1 MRLPARLLLTLT
13 LLMPVGGAVGQQMNG
28 DSLLAVLK
36 DSRLPDSTRI
46 RAASHLCLYVHLR
59 NRPDSALHYAQLGLE
74 MMGKQDMERRRGIL
88 LYGKGEALSKLN
100 RTAEALKAHE
110 AGLAIREKL
119 GNSDDISAS
128 LTSIG
133 NIYQTQGDH
142 TKAIDFMTRSME
154 ICEKAGNLI
163 GVASGFVNIG
173 NMHLTQKD
181 DSAAYDSY
189 NKALRI
195 LEKTDDKFRL
205 GITYM
210 NIGNILHN
218 WNDLDGAIHT
228 YEKSLAMQTEVDDR
242 HGMAG
247 SLSNIGLVLQDKG
260 DLDGAMRY
268 MEQAVPLYE
277 GVGSKKG
284 LGQTLS
290 SMGVIY
296 RMKGNLP
303 KALELGERALELV
316 KDAGSVNR
324 LKNISYDL
332 FLTYEAMGRYKQA
345 LETYKLHIEMRDSLM
360 STENQRGLIK
370 QQTKYE
376 FERQEAL
383 NKVEQEKKDAIAAE
397 QLKQRSQ
404 QRNALLVGVLLT
416 LGLAGVSYRSY
427 AIKKRDNALIW
438 AKNREVEAQNALIHQ
453 QKTEVER
460 RNAEIL
466 ESIAYARKLQEAV
479 LPPPKVVKDFFSDS
493 FLLYLPRDIVSGDFY
508 WMESKTSPKPSLPGG
523 EQGSI
528 SYFAV
533 GDCTGHGVPGAMLSV
548 MGLNGLNRALN
559 ELHLIEP
566 KDLLTQL
573 TKDLKDAFEHNES
586 TVRDGMDI
594 ALCALD
600 TETLMLTYCGANNPL
615 WIIRGE
621 EVIQLRPNKRPVGF
635 YEIEVAFGQE
645 TVQLEKGDIIYLHSD
660 GYQDQYGGPE
670 NKKFMT
676 KRYRDLLLTISKQP
690 IQRQRE
696 MLLKEHRNWK
706 GDHDQTDDICVM
718 AVRV

>member
-1 MRLPARLLLTLT
+1 MPFVV
-13 LLMPVGGAVGQQMNG
+13 LMLVGVAGAMGQQMNG
-28 DSLLAVLK
+28 DSLQAVLNDIK
-36 DSRLPDSTRI
+36 LPDSTRI
-46 RAASHLCLYVHLR
+46 KAASHLCLYVHLK

-88 LYGKGEALSKLN
+88 LYGKGESLSKLN

-110 AGLAIREKL
+110 EGLAIREKL
-119 GNSDDISAS
+119 GNPDDISAS
-128 LTSIG
+128 MTSIG

-142 TKAIDFMTRSME
+142 TKAIDYMTRSMQ

-173 NMHLTQKD
+173 NMYFTQRD

-189 NKALRI
+189 NKALKI
-195 LEKTDDKFRL
+195 LEKTDDKWRL

-210 NIGNILHN
+210 NIGNIQHN
-218 WNDLDGAIHT
+218 WNKLDEAIQT
-228 YEKSLAMQTEVDDR
+228 YEKSLSMQTQVDDR

-260 DLDGAMRY
+260 DLDGALRY

-284 LGQTLS
+284 LAQTLS
-290 SMGVIY
+290 SMSVIY
-296 RMKGNLP
+296 RLKGNLS
-303 KALELGERALELV
+303 KALELGERALELA
-316 KDAGSVNR
+316 KGAGSVNR

-332 FLTYEAMGRYKQA
+332 YKTYDAMGKHKQA

-397 QLKQRSQ
+397 QLKRRSQ
-404 QRNALLVGVLLT
+404 QRNASLVGVLLT

-427 AIKKRDNALIW
+427 AIKKRDNALIS
-438 AKNREVEAQNALIHQ
+438 AKNKEVEAQNTLINQ
-453 QKTEVER
+453 QKTEVEK

-479 LPPPKVVKDFFSDS
+479 LPPPKVVKDFFADS

-508 WMESKTSPKPSLPGG
+508 WMESSASSNSSLVTHH
-523 EQGSI
+523 SSLI

-559 ELHLIEP
+559 ELKLTEP

-594 ALCALD
+594 ALCALN
-600 TETLMLTYCGANNPL
+600 TETLQLTYCGANNPL

-621 EVIQLRPNKRPVGF
+621 EVIQLKPNKRPVGF
-635 YEIEVAFGQE
+635 YDLEIEFSQE
-645 TVQLEKGDIIYLHSD
+645 TIQLENGDIIYLHSD

-690 IQRQRE
+690 MQRQRE
-696 MLLKEHRNWK
+696 MLLKEHKNWK

>member
-1 MRLPARLLLTLT
+1 
-13 LLMPVGGAVGQQMNG
+13 
-28 DSLLAVLK
+28 
-36 DSRLPDSTRI
+36 
-46 RAASHLCLYVHLR
+46 
-59 NRPDSALHYAQLGLE
+59 
-74 MMGKQDMERRRGIL
+74 
-88 LYGKGEALSKLN
+88 
-100 RTAEALKAHE
+100 
-110 AGLAIREKL
+110 
-119 GNSDDISAS
+119 
-128 LTSIG
+128 
-133 NIYQTQGDH
+133 
-142 TKAIDFMTRSME
+142 
-154 ICEKAGNLI
+154 
-163 GVASGFVNIG
+163 
-173 NMHLTQKD
+173 
-181 DSAAYDSY
+181 
-189 NKALRI
+189 
-195 LEKTDDKFRL
+195 
-205 GITYM
+205 
-210 NIGNILHN
+210 
-218 WNDLDGAIHT
+218 
-228 YEKSLAMQTEVDDR
+228 
-242 HGMAG
+242 
-247 SLSNIGLVLQDKG
+247 
-260 DLDGAMRY
+260 
-268 MEQAVPLYE
+268 
-277 GVGSKKG
+277 
-284 LGQTLS
+284 
-290 SMGVIY
+290 
-296 RMKGNLP
+296 
-303 KALELGERALELV
+303 
-316 KDAGSVNR
+316 
-324 LKNISYDL
+324 
-332 FLTYEAMGRYKQA
+332 MGRYKQA

-397 QLKQRSQ
+397 QLKRRSQ

-427 AIKKRDNALIW
+427 VIKKRDNALIW
-438 AKNREVEAQNALIHQ
+438 AKNKEVEAQNALIHQ

-559 ELHLIEP
+559 ELHLTEP

-690 IQRQRE
+690 MQRQRE